1 MLNLSMLLESTA
13 RRTPEAVAV
22 VLGDAR
28 VTYRQLDIAAAQ
40 VAGYLTGLGI
50 GRGDRVALTCP
61 NLPYFPI
68 AYYGILKAGAT
79 VVPLNVLLRAREV
92 AYHLA
97 DSGARA
103 YLCFEGTAE
112 LAMGAQG
119 FAGFEATPTCEHF
132 VVITADPAAAGPIA
146 GAVTFAQACAG
157 QSPEFGPALT
167 EAEDTAVILYTS
179 GTTGQPKGA
188 ELSHANMVLNVV
200 AMQQLLGR
208 SDGHRDVHL
217 VTLPLFHSFGQTVQQ
232 NYGFACGDT
241 LVLLPRFDATTALA
255 LMRHHEVTFF
265 AGVPPMYWAMLG
277 ALDADAGVDTA
288 ALAARMRVAV
298 AGGAPLPVEII
309 TSFAARFGVGIRE
322 GYGLSETS
330 PVATFNPMHRAP
342 KPGSIGLPIWGVE
355 VRLVDPTGAEITA
368 ADTIGEIA
376 IRGHNVMKGYLH
388 RPAETAAV
396 LQDGWF
402 RTGDLATRDVDGFY
416 FIVDRAKDM
425 IVRNGFN
432 VYPREIEDVLITHPA
447 VSLAAVIGVPSES
460 VGEEVKAFVI
470 RVPGADVSADELVA
484 WARENMAPYK
494 YPRTVTFLDALPMT
508 ATGKV
513 LKRELS

>member
-13 RRTPEAVAV
+13 RRTPETVAV

-28 VTYRQLDIAAAQ
+28 LTYRQVDAAASQ
-40 VAGYLTGLGI
+40 VADYLSGLGI
-50 GRGDRVALTCP
+50 GRGERVALTCP

-68 AYYGILKAGAT
+68 AYYGILKVGAT

-119 FAGFEATPTCEHF
+119 FAGFEATDTCEHF
-132 VVITADPAAAGPIA
+132 VVITADPAAAGPIP

-157 QSPEFGPALT
+157 RSTAFDPAVT
-167 EAEDTAVILYTS
+167 DADDTAVILYTS

-188 ELSHANMVLNVV
+188 ELTHANMVLNVI

-208 SDGHRDVHL
+208 KDGHADVHL

-241 LVLLPRFDATTALA
+241 LVLLPRFEPRTALA
-255 LMRHHEVTFF
+255 LMQRHEVTFF
-265 AGVPPMYWAMLG
+265 AGVPPMYWALLG
-277 ALDADAGVDTA
+277 ALDAHVDTA
-288 ALAARMRVAV
+288 SLAARMRIAV

-355 VRLVDPTGAEITA
+355 VRLVDVAGAEITA
-368 ADTIGEIA
+368 VDTVGEIA
-376 IRGHNVMKGYLH
+376 VRGHNVMKGYLQ

-396 LQDGWF
+396 MKDGWF
-402 RTGDLATRDVDGFY
+402 HTGDLATRDADGFY

-432 VYPREIEDVLITHPA
+432 VYPREIEEVLITHPA

-470 RVPGADVSADELVA
+470 RVPGVEIEADELVA

-494 YPRTVTFLDALPMT
+494 YPRTVEFLDALPMT

>member
-13 RRTPEAVAV
+13 RRSPETVAV

-28 VTYRQLDIAAAQ
+28 LTYRQVDAAASQ
-40 VAGYLTGLGI
+40 VADYLVGLGI

-68 AYYGILKAGAT
+68 AYYGILKTGAT
-79 VVPLNVLLRAREV
+79 VVPLNVLLRGREV

-97 DSGARA
+97 DSGARV

-112 LAMGAQG
+112 LAMGREG
-119 FAGFEATPTCEHF
+119 YAGFEATDTCEQF
-132 VVITADPAAAGPIA
+132 VVITADPTSAGPIP
-146 GAVTFAQACAG
+146 GATTFAQACSG
-157 QSPEFGPALT
+157 RSTTFDPAVT
-167 EAEDTAVILYTS
+167 DADDTAVILYTS

-188 ELSHANMVLNVV
+188 ELTHANMVLNVI

-208 SDGHRDVHL
+208 KDGDTDVHL

-241 LVLLPRFDATTALA
+241 LVLLPRFEPRTALA
-255 LMRHHEVTFF
+255 LMARHEVTFF
-265 AGVPPMYWAMLG
+265 AGVPPMYWALLG
-277 ALDADAGVDTA
+277 ALDAGVDTA
-288 ALAARMRVAV
+288 ALAARLRVAV

-309 TSFAARFGVGIRE
+309 TSFATRFGVGIRE

-330 PVATFNPMHRAP
+330 PVATFNPMHRAT
-342 KPGSIGLPIWGVE
+342 KPGSVGLPIWGVE
-355 VRLVDPTGAEITA
+355 VRLVDLAGNEITA
-368 ADTIGEIA
+368 VDTVGEIV

-388 RPAETAAV
+388 RPEETAAV
-396 LQDGWF
+396 MQDGWF
-402 RTGDLATRDVDGFY
+402 RSGDLAVRDADGFY

-432 VYPREIEDVLITHPA
+432 VYPREIEEVLITHPA
-447 VSLAAVIGVPSES
+447 VSLAAVIGVPSEA

-470 RVPGADVSADELVA
+470 RVPGVDVSADELVA
-484 WARENMAPYK
+484 WARANMAPYK
-494 YPRTVTFLDALPMT
+494 YPRTVEFLDALPMT